1 MWQLINNIYGG
12 KKKII
17 KKEINKSEQEK
28 AFRFPWLRLRLK
40 VVETTLWVVNHIFF
54 TLRCNDW
61 SDFSLFFLLHINT
74 IYLPWTNNKTPA
86 IFYLPLFVYR
96 PILTKVLLPLFLYQC
111 QQDKVGPRGRH
122 QSFLWREVLLHP
134 YVKLPNQVLISGC
147 RSDTDFIIFSGLS
160 ALAIQMEGKVK

>member
-1 MWQLINNIYGG
+1 MWQLINNIYRG

-74 IYLPWTNNKTPA
+74 IYLPA

-96 PILTKVLLPLFLYQC
+96 PILTKVLLALFLYQC
-111 QQDKVGPRGRH
+111 QQDKVRPRGCH

-134 YVKLPNQVLISGC
+134 CVKLPGFDFRVQENLSSWKAPVMPPWVRLIPIRHFGHI
-147 RSDTDFIIFSGLS
+147 T
-160 ALAIQMEGKVK
+160 